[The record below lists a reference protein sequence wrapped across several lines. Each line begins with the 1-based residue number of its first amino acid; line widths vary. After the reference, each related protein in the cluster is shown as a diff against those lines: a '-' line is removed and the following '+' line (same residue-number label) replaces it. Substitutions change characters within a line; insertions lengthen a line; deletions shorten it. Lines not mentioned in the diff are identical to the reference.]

1 MGSPKKSYDAYYFRL
16 VESNV
21 NHINEHLEAMQR
33 DAHGLEFGP
42 WKLEVDYIWKRTFE
56 LFNSMNEDVQKRA
69 LELLITIS
77 FLALEINHLRVYVHR
92 IKSVEVYL
100 I

>member
-33 DAHGLEFGP
+33 DAHGLEFVP
-42 WKLEVDYIWKRTFE
+42 WKLEVDDIWKRTFE
-56 LFNSMNEDVQKRA
+56 IINSMNEDVQKRA
-69 LELLITIS
+69 LELIKETWTTYITHYNVIS
-77 FLALEINHLRVYVHR
+77 V
-92 IKSVEVYL
+92 VED
-100 I
+100 